1 MKRFDAAISGA
12 VVLLFLYTL
21 TLAPDVTF
29 WDAGEFIAAAH
40 SLGIPHPPGTPLYV
54 LLVNVWCKVFFFL
67 PYAVASN
74 LFSAAATALAA
85 FLSARLILRGRGSAG
100 MAFAAAITAGAMS
113 SAWINATE
121 TEVYAASL
129 ALGLLMMWAGEH
141 SGSSADETDARRWTW
156 LTAYLIALAVPLHL
170 SALVA
175 APAAIALASF
185 APPRT
190 IRWERATLLAGAML
204 VSVGVGRMSYTFT
217 AAGAFVI
224 LVAYARSRR
233 PVLTRAGISVTT
245 LLLCAVAVTALA
257 FLYVRAQ
264 HDPAINQGDPA
275 TWRAFTDLVARRQYD
290 VAPMWP
296 RKAPWWVQF
305 GNLGQYAD
313 WQAALSLGPTV
324 MPSVARTLFTILF
337 LAFGYYGA
345 VTQWRT
351 DRRSFAG
358 TAVLFLGGTIGV
370 LIYLNLH
377 PGPSIGWGILPDSH
391 PREARERDYFYV
403 FGFWAWGIWA
413 GLGAVA
419 LLQRFRRP
427 VWAGVLV
434 ACLPIALNWRAV
446 TRRSEPESRLPLAL
460 ARAFLESTPRNSV
473 LFVVGDN
480 DSYPLWYAQEVKDVR
495 PDVAIITVPLLPTQW
510 YRQQIAH
517 RFGILDSASVRRY
530 PGKWEAAGRI
540 ADAASERGRPI
551 AAAMTVSPR
560 DRILLRAGSW
570 SPTGLVYVQGGPP
583 VDTVRAR
590 EIAAWVERE
599 LGRRQPRQAI
609 DPVNNYF
616 RRMLNCPQ
624 QMVDRTI
631 LADSTRL
638 DSVCNYR

>member
-1 MKRFDAAISGA
+1 METGI
-12 VVLLFLYTL
+12 
-21 TLAPDVTF
+21 
-29 WDAGEFIAAAH
+29 AG
-40 SLGIPHPPGTPLYV
+40 
-54 LLVNVWCKVFFFL
+54 
-67 PYAVASN
+67 
-74 LFSAAATALAA
+74 
-85 FLSARLILRGRGSAG
+85 
-100 MAFAAAITAGAMS
+100 FAAGTGAGGAGWVRACIRAM
-113 SAWINATE
+113 
-121 TEVYAASL
+121 AAV
-129 ALGLLMMWAGEH
+129 G
-141 SGSSADETDARRWTW
+141 
-156 LTAYLIALAVPLHL
+156 
-170 SALVA
+170 
-175 APAAIALASF
+175 F
-185 APPRT
+185 A
-190 IRWERATLLAGAML
+190 
-204 VSVGVGRMSYTFT
+204 
-217 AAGAFVI
+217 
-224 LVAYARSRR
+224 
-233 PVLTRAGISVTT
+233 T

-560 DRILLRAGSW
+560 DRFLLRAGSW

-590 EIAAWVERE
+590 EISPGRYARRLLPEYLWERVIGSTLLVAGSVMAWRRGTAVSEQQALCAALSFHNWRTLRHDQGLPHPFARAPSGRAGAAWVLICSHTRFSCASASRTGSTTSENEVCGSATPGIATCSSASSRYWTIII
-599 LGRRQPRQAI
+599 AW
-609 DPVNNYF
+609 F
-616 RRMLNCPQ
+616 RS
-624 QMVDRTI
+624 
-631 LADSTRL
+631 STACR
-638 DSVCNYR
+638 